1 LSAHAAEE
9 ESMSNA
15 GEILEL
21 FRDSWGLPPNGM
33 VDSAEFD
40 RIQTAVAEL
49 RDEFIESA
57 DDEAEREQFARLWPY
72 QDVYK

>member
-1 LSAHAAEE
+1 
-9 ESMSNA
+9 MSNA
-15 GEILEL
+15 GEILKL

-57 DDEAEREQFARLWPY
+57 DDDAEREQFARLWPY